1 MHEAPLLPLPVLDGI
16 PDRMQAKSVNIESR
30 GSYRAGSSE
39 IELFDLFRSVWRRR
53 VFVAGMGVLFAIIG
67 LALAYIIPPEYEA
80 SATLRPVEL
89 NQLDALNRSKIYSLP
104 PDEALKRVGA
114 RLDSYSAR
122 LEYFRSR
129 PDLVEAFRDDGQT
142 IEQAFQDFNSSA
154 LSVVQADPK
163 KTDLLSNFIGLK
175 MRYGKD
181 IDGPAVLNAFV
192 DYAVERERIQLSKD
206 MQVILANR
214 LAEVNAKL
222 GSAVTEYRNGNEGRI
237 ARLEEDDA
245 IKRAQLNDELKALRV
260 QLKMQRE
267 SRLAELDEAIG
278 IARSL
283 GLKRPSTP
291 SQMADE
297 VTANGSII
305 RTEVNGRP
313 VPLYFMGT
321 EVLEAERSALR
332 KRSSD
337 DFVEPRIGQIRKEL
351 LLLSNNR
358 NVEAIKARANDQD
371 FLEGVE
377 ALRIERERLKAIDT
391 QLQGLQLVSIDQR
404 AVAASKP
411 IKPRKALIV
420 MLAFIG
426 GLLLGV
432 LIALTRVAFKNHLRR
447 IRTLEVGDV
456 VASVLPE
463 DHARKVNV
471 LLPEVQVRAGKE

>member
-1 MHEAPLLPLPVLDGI
+1 M
-16 PDRMQAKSVNIESR
+16 NIDSR
-30 GSYRAGSSE
+30 GPHSSSSPE
-39 IELFDLFRSVWRRR
+39 IDVFDLFRAVWRRR
-53 VFVAGMGVLFAIIG
+53 VFIAGLGLLFAAVG
-67 LALAYIIPPEYEA
+67 VALAYVIPPEYET

-122 LEYFRSR
+122 LDYFRSR
-129 PDLVEAFRDDGQT
+129 PDLVRVFTKEGHT
-142 IEQAFQDFNSSA
+142 IEQGFQEFNSTD

-192 DYAVERERIQLSKD
+192 DYAVEQERVQLSRD
-206 MQVILANR
+206 VQVILSNR
-214 LAEVNAKL
+214 LAEVNAEL
-222 GSAVTEYRNGNEGRI
+222 NSAVSEYRTANDGRI
-237 ARLEEDDA
+237 ARLEESDA
-245 IKRAQLNDELKALRV
+245 IRRAQLNDELKALRV

-267 SRLAELDEAIG
+267 SRLAELDESIAI
-278 IARSL
+278 ANSL
-283 GLKRPSTP
+283 GLKKPSTP

-297 VTANGSII
+297 GVVGGNII
-305 RTEVNGRP
+305 RTEVNDRP

-321 EVLEAERSALR
+321 EVLEAERSTLR

-377 ALRIERERLKAIDT
+377 ALRVERERLQAIDT

-404 AVAASKP
+404 AVAATKP

-420 MLAFIG
+420 ILAFIG
-426 GLLLGV
+426 GILLGV
-432 LIALTRVAFKNHLRR
+432 LIALMRAAFKSHLRR
-447 IRTLEVGDV
+447 MRVLEIGGV
-456 VASVLPE
+456 VASVVPADLS
-463 DHARKVNV
+463 RQVGV
-471 LLPEVQVRAGKE
+471 LSPEVQIRAGKE